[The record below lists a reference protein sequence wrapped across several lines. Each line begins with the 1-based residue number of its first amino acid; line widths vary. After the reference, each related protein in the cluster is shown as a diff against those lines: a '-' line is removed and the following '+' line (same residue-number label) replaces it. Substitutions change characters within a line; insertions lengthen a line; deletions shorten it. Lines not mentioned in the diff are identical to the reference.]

1 MKILVTGGIGY
12 IGSHTCVEL
21 LKQGM
26 EVVVF
31 DNLYNAKIDVVD
43 KIKEITG
50 KEITFYQADMR
61 DKESMRPI
69 FEENKI
75 DAVIHFAGLKAVG
88 ESVEKPLLYYQNNQ
102 WVEFKEVIS
111 EYNFLDIDS
120 VPANT
125 IYWLMN
131 LDKGKEELPFFYR
144 NGRQVFINEFM

>member
-61 DKESMRPI
+61 DKCVETCDELI
-69 FEENKI
+69 LWF
-75 DAVIHFAGLKAVG
+75 G
-88 ESVEKPLLYYQNNQ
+88 EGEYVEKALDLKRLYQPLTPAQENLLKNHCYII
-102 WVEFKEVIS
+102 KIIS
-111 EYNFLDIDS
+111 PEH
-120 VPANT
+120 
-125 IYWLMN
+125 
-131 LDKGKEELPFFYR
+131 
-144 NGRQVFINEFM
+144 

>member
-75 DAVIHFAGLKAVG
+75 DAVIHFAGLKQS
-88 ESVEKPLLYYQNNQ
+88 ENLLKNHCYII
-102 WVEFKEVIS
+102 KIIS
-111 EYNFLDIDS
+111 PEH
-120 VPANT
+120 
-125 IYWLMN
+125 
-131 LDKGKEELPFFYR
+131 
-144 NGRQVFINEFM
+144 